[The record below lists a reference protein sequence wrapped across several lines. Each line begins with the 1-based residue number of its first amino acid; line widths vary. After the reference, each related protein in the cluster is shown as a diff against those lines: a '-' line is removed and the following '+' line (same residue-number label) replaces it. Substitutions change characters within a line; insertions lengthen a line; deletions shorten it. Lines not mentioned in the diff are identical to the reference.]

1 MTTRVN
7 GFASGAAAVFATLAL
22 AACSS
27 PPARFYT
34 LSPADAARAVRTTPA
49 NPPFLIEVPSVG
61 VPEQVAKSQLVV
73 QKDSAQVD
81 VLELER
87 WASPPADEIRRALSD
102 DLAAQLD
109 TIDVVNSAYPP
120 GTPVYR
126 VSVNVQRFESW
137 PGKRAAIDAVW
148 SVRAVGTQTVMTCRT
163 SVAEPVGSGYDALV
177 AGHRRALDTIA
188 TQADS
193 GVRAMAARRA
203 GTPAATSGGKNAAPP
218 VPCPA
223 NTASGDAAGATGK
236 NGT

>member
-188 TQADS
+188 TQAAS